1 MTREENTFLFEL
13 TPNEYRRLGNMLVRI
28 AEKSKRMID
37 GDYAD
42 RKDQRNY
49 KDAVLFM
56 DKLGIHESEV
66 TGNEAE

>member
-1 MTREENTFLFEL
+1 MREENTFLFEL
-13 TPNEYRRLGNMLVRI
+13 TPNEYRRLGNMLVRV
-28 AEKSKRMID
+28 AETSKRMID

-56 DKLGIHESEV
+56 DKLGIPESEV
-66 TGNEAE
+66 TGNED

>member
-1 MTREENTFLFEL
+1 MKEENTFVFEL
-13 TPNEYRRLGNMLVRI
+13 TPNEYRRFGNMLVRI

-37 GDYAD
+37 GNFAD

-56 DKLGIHESEV
+56 DKLGIPESEV
-66 TGNEAE
+66 AGNEAE

>member
-1 MTREENTFLFEL
+1 MKDENTFAFEL

-37 GDYAD
+37 GNYAD
-42 RKDQRNY
+42 RTDQRNY

-56 DKLGIHESEV
+56 DKLGIPESEV
-66 TGNEAE
+66 TGNED

>member
-28 AEKSKRMID
+28 AETSKRTID

-42 RKDQRNY
+42 RTDKRNY

-56 DKLGIHESEV
+56 DKLGIPESEAA
-66 TGNEAE
+66 GNED

>member
-1 MTREENTFLFEL
+1 MREENTFLFEL

-28 AEKSKRMID
+28 AEKAKRMID
-37 GDYAD
+37 GNYANCN
-42 RKDQRNY
+42 DQRNY

-56 DKLGIHESEV
+56 DKLGIPESEV